1 MSKSVNTD
9 NNLPLEARLSGLE
22 REYALC
28 YEYIERRLDEG
39 SKKFL
44 RIENMLW
51 GLYGLVSVAV
61 AYIKFI

>member
-1 MSKSVNTD
+1 MSKSVETD
-9 NNLPLEARLSGLE
+9 KLPLEARLSGLE
-22 REYALC
+22 REYALR

-44 RIENMLW
+44 RIENILW

>member
-1 MSKSVNTD
+1 MSKSVETD
-9 NNLPLEARLSGLE
+9 KLPLEARLSGLE
-22 REYALC
+22 REYALR

-51 GLYGLVSVAV
+51 GLYGWFLLQ
-61 AYIKFI
+61 